1 MCSGPA
7 GQRRTTY
14 ARPSQATDILI
25 GRSHP
30 LFGSNPWS
38 LQTEGCGKRG
48 LVLNLP
54 FAFLAHTASLPD
66 PSHKGGRKAGRG
78 SVFNWGGNSAK
89 TGRSSSARA
98 PRKFSNLSPILGQ
111 ILSREW
117 TKYEAGIFPEQGFQG
132 DRLYPPTYTA
142 GNATKPNRGCSKEEE
157 WTLCSTSEPYDRSS
171 RTKQNLLCH
180 GRSAGEVL
188 KEKEEAFL
196 RQQQASTLDTSG
208 DEDETLT
215 NFVTINPLMR
225 KDSRAGEG
233 TIVTTS
239 QLDAGPSVNGANNGP
254 PPPPPST
261 DVNNAAA
268 ADAEERAAKLNIV
281 ASQLSGVKQQRG
293 RRKKRDIKPE
303 FIYSLS
309 STTKYHIL
317 LDQTSIMGEGM
328 RWTNVK
334 RALFRFI
341 NLLPVGS
348 RLNIHAF
355 GKTVKEVLPTT
366 TVTELNRDGL
376 FGRIPRRV
384 LEETEPCVDCAL
396 EKALYQVRHSYYPFS
411 HHRLLS

>member
-1 MCSGPA
+1 M
-7 GQRRTTY
+7 
-14 ARPSQATDILI
+14 
-25 GRSHP
+25 
-30 LFGSNPWS
+30 
-38 LQTEGCGKRG
+38 
-48 LVLNLP
+48 
-54 FAFLAHTASLPD
+54 
-66 PSHKGGRKAGRG
+66 
-78 SVFNWGGNSAK
+78 
-89 TGRSSSARA
+89 
-98 PRKFSNLSPILGQ
+98 
-111 ILSREW
+111 
-117 TKYEAGIFPEQGFQG
+117 
-132 DRLYPPTYTA
+132 
-142 GNATKPNRGCSKEEE
+142 
-157 WTLCSTSEPYDRSS
+157 LCSTSEPYDRSS

-180 GRSAGEVL
+180 GRSAGEVM
-188 KEKEEAFL
+188 KEKEELL
-196 RQQQASTLDTSG
+196 RQQQMSTLDRSS
-208 DEDETLT
+208 DEEETLT

-254 PPPPPST
+254 PAPSA
-261 DVNNAAA
+261 VNSA

-281 ASQLSGVKQQRG
+281 ASQLSGVKQQR
-293 RRKKRDIKPE
+293 RRKRDIKGPAVE

-384 LEETEPCVDCAL
+384 LEENEPCVDCAL

-411 HHRLLS
+411 HHCLLS

>member
-1 MCSGPA
+1 M
-7 GQRRTTY
+7 
-14 ARPSQATDILI
+14 
-25 GRSHP
+25 
-30 LFGSNPWS
+30 
-38 LQTEGCGKRG
+38 
-48 LVLNLP
+48 
-54 FAFLAHTASLPD
+54 
-66 PSHKGGRKAGRG
+66 
-78 SVFNWGGNSAK
+78 
-89 TGRSSSARA
+89 
-98 PRKFSNLSPILGQ
+98 
-111 ILSREW
+111 
-117 TKYEAGIFPEQGFQG
+117 
-132 DRLYPPTYTA
+132 
-142 GNATKPNRGCSKEEE
+142 
-157 WTLCSTSEPYDRSS
+157 LCSTSEPYDRSS

-180 GRSAGEVL
+180 GRSAGEVM
-188 KEKEEAFL
+188 KEKKEESL
-196 RQQQASTLDTSG
+196 RQQQVSTLDRSS
-208 DEDETLT
+208 DEEETLT

-254 PPPPPST
+254 QPPPPST
-261 DVNNAAA
+261 AVNSAAG
-268 ADAEERAAKLNIV
+268 AEERAAKLNIV
-281 ASQLSGVKQQRG
+281 ASQLSGVKQQR
-293 RRKKRDIKPE
+293 RRRKRDITGPAVE

-384 LEETEPCVDCAL
+384 LEENEPCVDCAL

>member
-1 MCSGPA
+1 M
-7 GQRRTTY
+7 
-14 ARPSQATDILI
+14 
-25 GRSHP
+25 
-30 LFGSNPWS
+30 
-38 LQTEGCGKRG
+38 
-48 LVLNLP
+48 
-54 FAFLAHTASLPD
+54 
-66 PSHKGGRKAGRG
+66 
-78 SVFNWGGNSAK
+78 
-89 TGRSSSARA
+89 
-98 PRKFSNLSPILGQ
+98 
-111 ILSREW
+111 
-117 TKYEAGIFPEQGFQG
+117 
-132 DRLYPPTYTA
+132 
-142 GNATKPNRGCSKEEE
+142 
-157 WTLCSTSEPYDRSS
+157 LCSTSQPYDRSS

-180 GRSAGEVL
+180 GRSAGEVV
-188 KEKEEAFL
+188 KEKELLL
-196 RQQQASTLDTSG
+196 RQQQQASTLDNS
-208 DEDETLT
+208 DEEDEASVT

-239 QLDAGPSVNGANNGP
+239 QLDEAPAGPSVNGANNGP
-254 PPPPPST
+254 PAPSP
-261 DVNNAAA
+261 NSAAS
-268 ADAEERAAKLNIV
+268 DAEELRAAKLNIV
-281 ASQLSGVKQQRG
+281 ASQLSGVKQQRRR
-293 RRKKRDIKPE
+293 RRKKRDIKPASVE

-384 LEETEPCVDCAL
+384 LEENEPCVDCAL

-411 HHRLLS
+411 HLILIVL

>member
-1 MCSGPA
+1 MK
-7 GQRRTTY
+7 
-14 ARPSQATDILI
+14 
-25 GRSHP
+25 
-30 LFGSNPWS
+30 
-38 LQTEGCGKRG
+38 EK
-48 LVLNLP
+48 
-54 FAFLAHTASLPD
+54 
-66 PSHKGGRKAGRG
+66 
-78 SVFNWGGNSAK
+78 
-89 TGRSSSARA
+89 
-98 PRKFSNLSPILGQ
+98 
-111 ILSREW
+111 
-117 TKYEAGIFPEQGFQG
+117 
-132 DRLYPPTYTA
+132 
-142 GNATKPNRGCSKEEE
+142 KEE
-157 WTLCSTSEPYDRSS
+157 L
-171 RTKQNLLCH
+171 
-180 GRSAGEVL
+180 
-188 KEKEEAFL
+188 L
-196 RQQQASTLDTSG
+196 RQQQVSTLDRGGG
-208 DEDETLT
+208 DEEEETLT

-254 PPPPPST
+254 QPPPPST
-261 DVNNAAA
+261 AVNSAAG
-268 ADAEERAAKLNIV
+268 AEERAAKLNIV
-281 ASQLSGVKQQRG
+281 ASQLSGVKQQR
-293 RRKKRDIKPE
+293 RRRKRDIKGPRVE

-384 LEETEPCVDCAL
+384 LEENEPCVDCAL

>member
-1 MCSGPA
+1 M
-7 GQRRTTY
+7 
-14 ARPSQATDILI
+14 
-25 GRSHP
+25 
-30 LFGSNPWS
+30 
-38 LQTEGCGKRG
+38 
-48 LVLNLP
+48 
-54 FAFLAHTASLPD
+54 
-66 PSHKGGRKAGRG
+66 
-78 SVFNWGGNSAK
+78 FNWGAIAQK
-89 TGRSSSARA
+89 LAAAHPQLA

-117 TKYEAGIFPEQGFQG
+117 TKYEAGIFPEQGFEG
-132 DRLYPPTYTA
+132 DRLFPPTYTA
-142 GNATKPNRGCSKEEE
+142 GNETKPNVGCSKTEE
-157 WTLCSTSEPYDRSS
+157 WMLCSTSEPYDRSS
-171 RTKQNLLCH
+171 RTKQNLLCQ

-188 KEKEEAFL
+188 KEKLVAG
-196 RQQQASTLDTSG
+196 QQRVSTLDSS
-208 DEDETLT
+208 DEDEAAVT

-239 QLDAGPSVNGANNGP
+239 QLDAGPGVNGANNGP
-254 PPPPPST
+254 APSNSDT
-261 DVNNAAA
+261 
-268 ADAEERAAKLNIV
+268 EERRAAKLNIV
-281 ASQLSGVKQQRG
+281 ASQVSGVKQQR
-293 RRKKRDIKPE
+293 RRKRDIKPVE

-317 LDQTSIMGEGM
+317 LDQTSIMGESM

-355 GKTVKEVLPTT
+355 GQTVKEVLPTT

-384 LEETEPCVDCAL
+384 LEEKDPCVDCAL
-396 EKALYQVRHSYYPFS
+396 EKALYQVRHSYFPFS
-411 HHRLLS
+411 HHSLLS

>member
-1 MCSGPA
+1 M
-7 GQRRTTY
+7 
-14 ARPSQATDILI
+14 
-25 GRSHP
+25 
-30 LFGSNPWS
+30 
-38 LQTEGCGKRG
+38 
-48 LVLNLP
+48 
-54 FAFLAHTASLPD
+54 
-66 PSHKGGRKAGRG
+66 
-78 SVFNWGGNSAK
+78 
-89 TGRSSSARA
+89 
-98 PRKFSNLSPILGQ
+98 
-111 ILSREW
+111 
-117 TKYEAGIFPEQGFQG
+117 
-132 DRLYPPTYTA
+132 
-142 GNATKPNRGCSKEEE
+142 
-157 WTLCSTSEPYDRSS
+157 LCSTSEPYDRSS

-254 PPPPPST
+254 PPPPST
-261 DVNNAAA
+261 DVNSAAA

-293 RRKKRDIKPE
+293 RRRRKRDIKPE